1 MTRRSLEPSTSKWDA
16 HWSRV
21 GVVLDDM
28 DREIFANLA
37 RYVPFRR
44 HTLLELGC
52 GRGILSRFAM
62 EQGAASATLVDS
74 SSEALQLARRV
85 LTGMDRVEFVQ
96 DDLLAHRSHRRSDIV
111 LSSGV
116 LEHFRGRAL
125 MDCLRVHADHAAQ
138 MVAIIVPTTPH
149 ANEYHCRTRRFV
161 DVCGYERPISA
172 PRMKR
177 LLVTAGMKPLLMRR
191 FFPLYNVGAYWTLPR
206 TAIGC
211 IDRELDRQFLKL
223 DASIAKRRLRERWI
237 PRLRRFDS
245 LLGGLLLAIASPR

>member
-1 MTRRSLEPSTSKWDA
+1 MSRRGPEAPPSKWDA

-28 DREIFANLA
+28 DREILA
-37 RYVPFRR
+37 ALAKHVPFQGYS
-44 HTLLELGC
+44 LLELGC

-74 SSEALQLARRV
+74 SAEALQLARRV
-85 LTGMDRVEFVQ
+85 LAGIDPVEFVQ
-96 DDLLAHRSHRRSDIV
+96 ADILGYRSSRQFDIV

-116 LEHFRGRAL
+116 LEHFRGQAL
-125 MDCLRVHADHAAQ
+125 MDCLRVHADHASGL
-138 MVAIIVPTTPH
+138 VVIIVPTTPH

-172 PRMKR
+172 PRMRR
-177 LLVTAGMKPLLMRR
+177 LMVEAGMKPVLMRR

-206 TAIGC
+206 TSIPS
-211 IDRELDRQFLKL
+211 IDRRLDRTFLKL

-237 PRLRRFDS
+237 PRLRRLDP
-245 LLGGLLLAIASPR
+245 LLGGLLLAAARPR